1 MKAPRPPSA
10 HNAPHHKSHPNETGV
25 AYHARP
31 LPAKAGVLTSV
42 DQRAHYA
49 RLPLDKH
56 AGTAPTRAQPPKDT
70 PVTNSGQREHYTG
83 AELAPYR
90 GRPAP
95 WMPTT
100 CPVACKT
107 PCTGATAAPPRT
119 PPAARYQPNPLPPP
133 RQPPHNPN
141 PRPARAKAKAPEHGQ
156 HQ

>member
-1 MKAPRPPSA
+1 MTAPRPPSA

-56 AGTAPTRAQPPKDT
+56 AGTAPTRAKPPKDT
-70 PVTNSGQREHYTG
+70 PVTNSGQRENYTG

-90 GRPAP
+90 GRPGAMDAYHLPSRMQNTLHWRDGRTAP
-95 WMPTT
+95 H
-100 CPVACKT
+100 
-107 PCTGATAAPPRT
+107 TASSALPAK
-119 PPAARYQPNPLPPP
+119 PAATTPAATPQPQAAH
-133 RQPPHNPN
+133 R
-141 PRPARAKAKAPEHGQ
+141 ARKSKGA
-156 HQ
+156 